1 MRIGIVGLGA
11 VGGLLAAR
19 LVAGGHQVSALAR
32 GATLEHVRQDGL
44 ALLEGAED
52 RPRETRLQL
61 RVSDDAAELGEQD
74 LVVLSVK
81 TTGLADVAQRI
92 GPLLGPDTAVL
103 SAMNGVPWWFFHGL
117 DEALARREWQAID
130 AGGRIA
136 AAIPARRVLGAV
148 VHFSCAMPA
157 PGVVRHGQGNRLI
170 LGEPQGGDS
179 ERCLRAAQ
187 ALRDGGFEVEVSQ
200 RIQQDVWFKLW
211 GNMTM
216 NPISAI
222 TGATADRIL
231 DDPLVR
237 GFISRA
243 MREAAAIG
251 ERIGLPIPITPEQR
265 HEVTRKLG
273 AFRTSLLQDVD
284 AGKAVELDALVAI
297 VAEIGRAVGVPTP
310 DIDALLGIARL
321 HARVR
326 GLYPWPASEAGAAAV
341 ASGA

>member
-11 VGGLLAAR
+11 VGGFLAAR
-19 LVAGGHQVSALAR
+19 LAAGGHQVSALAR

-44 ALLEGAED
+44 ALLEGPQD
-52 RPRETRLQL
+52 RPTETRLRLQ
-61 RVSDDAAELGEQD
+61 VADDAAELGEQE
-74 LVVLSVK
+74 LVVISVK
-81 TTGLADVAQRI
+81 TTGLADVAPRI
-92 GPLLGPDTAVL
+92 APLLGPDTVVL

-117 DEALARREWQAID
+117 DEGLARREWQAID
-130 AGGRIA
+130 AGGRIG
-136 AAIPARRVLGAV
+136 AAIPPQRVLGAV

-157 PGVVRHGQGNRLI
+157 PGVVRHGQGDRLI
-170 LGEPQGGDS
+170 VGEPRGGDS
-179 ERCLRAAQ
+179 ERCARVAQ
-187 ALRDGGFEVEVSQ
+187 ALRDGGFQVEVSQ

-216 NPISAI
+216 NPVSAI

-237 GFISRA
+237 GFISRV

-251 ERIGLPIPITPEQR
+251 ERIGLPIPIAPEQR

-273 AFRTSLLQDVD
+273 AFRTSMLQDVD
-284 AGKAVELDALVAI
+284 AGKPVELDALVAI
-297 VAEIGRAVGVPTP
+297 VAEIGRAVGVATP
-310 DIDALLGIARL
+310 DIDALLGLARL

-326 GLYPWPASEAGAAAV
+326 DLYPWPAQGAPA
-341 ASGA
+341 